1 LEFKL
6 YIKQLFIWSLKIWS
20 TINVKLGLNLYV
32 PTSSIFFKCDGFKVD
47 KKMLTASRFSFEY
60 FKEKI
65 LDANVIMHLCDNPS
79 CVNPEHLMQGTHKEN
94 SVDKVN
100 KKRHVYG
107 EKAWQHIL
115 SDQEVLEIKKA
126 QLNYYYGQNN
136 DLAHFYKV
144 NHRTIS
150 NIKNGTTWS
159 HIQIS

>member
-1 LEFKL
+1 MTVEERFMSKV
-6 YIKQLFIWSLKIWS
+6 IINKITNCWIWNS
-20 TINVKLGLNLYV
+20 TLR
-32 PTSSIFFKCDGFKVD
+32 DGYGRFKVD

-159 HIQIS
+159 HIQIP